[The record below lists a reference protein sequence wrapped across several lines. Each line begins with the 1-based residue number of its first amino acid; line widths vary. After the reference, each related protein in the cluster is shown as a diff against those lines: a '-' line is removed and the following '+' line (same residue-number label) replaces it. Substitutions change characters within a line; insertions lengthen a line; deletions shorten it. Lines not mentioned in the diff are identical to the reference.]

1 MNIQNKQHYYL
12 NSFEPPTTRIFLVVF
27 SFAQRKKKG
36 GIRMKKHLIIAGI
49 ICAAS
54 IPPAYAVT
62 KCVKLTSSTTCSYVG
77 PESYV
82 VDWTSNCTSSGTSV
96 AISGTSQCSSTS
108 GSSVGQKATAL
119 EISGGT
125 DDKYC
130 WCKMVSPAVSSW
142 VFIYSY
148 TSADECAYDCAYN
161 CANRTQYSSAFRS
174 ALFSGLSD

>member
-1 MNIQNKQHYYL
+1 M
-12 NSFEPPTTRIFLVVF
+12 VVF
-27 SFAQRKKKG
+27 SFTMKRRF
-36 GIRMKKHLIIAGI
+36 RMKKHLIIAGI
-49 ICAAS
+49 ICAAT

-62 KCVKLTSSTTCSYVG
+62 KCVKLSSSTTCSYVDPG
-77 PESYV
+77 DYV

-96 AISGTSQCSSTS
+96 AISGISQCSSTS
-108 GSSVGQKATAL
+108 GSSTGQKATSL

-142 VFIYSY
+142 VFYY
-148 TSADECAYDCAYN
+148 TYGSASFCAYDCAYS
-161 CANRTQYSSAFRS
+161 CTYSAAGNAAFRS